1 MCFISAF
8 FIQIFCSKKE
18 PINWNEIAS
27 FKLYESISYEDFQK
41 MDETELSSHMAKD
54 IDVSLIKP
62 QILKFEKTSDIWL
75 WKGEKYAVAGFKN
88 GNKLKLKISWYGGFF
103 SIIGTK
109 DSYTLKQT
117 ADIESWQ
124 SLLAH

>member
-1 MCFISAF
+1 
-8 FIQIFCSKKE
+8 
-18 PINWNEIAS
+18 
-27 FKLYESISYEDFQK
+27 